1 MKSKLFLYA
10 LAFALMLI
18 LPGLILGQIPQTL
31 SYQGVLSN
39 SKGEVVVDDI
49 YYITFKLYSTDK
61 GGSPI
66 WSETQSLAVK
76 NGLFNTALGSA
87 KPLDLPFDQP
97 YWLSVTIGD
106 DAEARQRM
114 ELTASAYSLHA
125 RSIADSIVTGE
136 KIAKNQVVRGINSIT
151 DNVNLVAGENVMI
164 KKEGH
169 SLIISATTNKIQ
181 RENIDNEYEGQ
192 VLKINSPPGDGPPGD
207 ANGVVRSL
215 NDLTGHLTLKVQGGA
230 SITTDGDSI
239 ITINAGAGTV
249 GEINNTNNTLGITNP
264 NGPTTTINV
273 KNSGINTTQLADG
286 AVTTPKLAAD
296 AVTSAKIA
304 DGTVSA
310 ADIGP
315 DIVSSIDG
323 VSNDGGNIDLVAGAN
338 ITITPDDGA
347 NKITISSTAGADN
360 DWTISGNNMFSAV
373 SGNVGIGTTGPGEK
387 LDVSG
392 NIRLTGGARRY
403 EGASWVSNA
412 GTSLAGA
419 GFDAS
424 DAGFYVL
431 GGSHLQ
437 FVTSGTDR
445 VRIDGSGNVGIGTTS
460 PTAKLHISGTAGVD
474 GIKFPDGTL
483 QTTAAFGGAGWSPFQ
498 QVQT

>member
-49 YYITFKLYSTDK
+49 YNITFKLYKTDK

-87 KPLDLPFDQP
+87 KPFDLPFDQP

-125 RSIADSIVTGE
+125 RSIADSIVTGD

-164 KKEGH
+164 KREGH

-249 GEINNTNNTLGITNP
+249 GEINNTNNTLDITNP

-273 KNSGINTTQLADG
+273 K
-286 AVTTPKLAAD
+286 
-296 AVTSAKIA
+296 
-304 DGTVSA
+304 
-310 ADIGP
+310 
-315 DIVSSIDG
+315 
-323 VSNDGGNIDLVAGAN
+323 DGGNIDLEAGAN

-373 SGNVGIGTTGPGEK
+373 SGNVGIGTSTPASKLHLTHSGPGNSIRVVHNQSSNVAVNIGSNK
-387 LDVSG
+387 FGLFMNVANVPNGYLMRLLSSNSDV
-392 NIRLTGGARRY
+392 
-403 EGASWVSNA
+403 
-412 GTSLAGA
+412 
-419 GFDAS
+419 F
-424 DAGFYVL
+424 
-431 GGSHLQ
+431 
-437 FVTSGTDR
+437 
-445 VRIDGSGNVGIGTTS
+445 RIDNAGNVGIGTTTPAAVLHVEGTS
-460 PTAKLHISGTAGVD
+460 TVSTALNVTGTVTITKGNVGIGTSTPSTKLHVNGTVTATGFLGDGSGLSNVP
-474 GIKFPDGTL
+474 I
-483 QTTAAFGGAGWSPFQ
+483 GALK
-498 QVQT
+498 VV